1 MKKLSILIF
10 LSVILLFT
18 GCSQKL
24 EDGILKVDKEYKEK
38 NSKTKV
44 YYEDL
49 SEKFV
54 VEANKKIVEDLNN
67 QEIIPNYWWA
77 IAGSDE
83 VKDYKE
89 ALAKFNTQKNI
100 EQKKS

>member
-1 MKKLSILIF
+1 MMKKLSILIF

-38 NSKTKV
+38 NVKTKV

-89 ALAKFNTQKNI
+89 ALAKFT
-100 EQKKS
+100 

>member
-38 NSKTKV
+38 NAKTKV
-44 YYEDL
+44 YYVGHLYIKVPNATCDL
-49 SEKFV
+49 KV
-54 VEANKKIVEDLNN
+54 A
-67 QEIIPNYWWA
+67 
-77 IAGSDE
+77 
-83 VKDYKE
+83 
-89 ALAKFNTQKNI
+89 
-100 EQKKS
+100 

>member
-38 NSKTKV
+38 NAKTKV

-54 VEANKKIVEDLNN
+54 VEANKKLVEDLNN

-83 VKDYKE
+83 VKDYITTPNKYINK
-89 ALAKFNTQKNI
+89 LSLF
-100 EQKKS
+100 

>member
-10 LSVILLFT
+10 LSLILLFT

-38 NSKTKV
+38 NAKTKV

-54 VEANKKIVEDLNN
+54 VNLVKIHKVMLVLRKWNC
-67 QEIIPNYWWA
+67 I
-77 IAGSDE
+77 
-83 VKDYKE
+83 
-89 ALAKFNTQKNI
+89 
-100 EQKKS
+100 

>member
-24 EDGILKVDKEYKEK
+24 EDGILKVDNEYKEK
-38 NSKTKV
+38 NAKTKV

-54 VEANKKIVEDLNN
+54 IEANKKLVEDLNN
-67 QEIIPNYWWA
+67 QEIIPDVWWT
-77 IAGSDE
+77 ITSSNE
-83 VKDYKE
+83 VKNINE
-89 ALAKFNTQKNI
+89 AKFTI
-100 EQKKS
+100 KKKC